1 MKKYYVGIYLIFC
14 LVLVSLEE
22 NEANRN
28 ENEIIEK
35 ESDEEPFH
43 ADSDTDPDYIPTEDK
58 NIPEV
63 IIEPNKNITEAT
75 TNRKRR
81 SRGNIE
87 RVSRK
92 RIRDVSKWADEKSKT
107 SLNLGLEHENR
118 KGIQIKG
125 RQMGAPCANTCRLKC
140 ATKIAKEDRDLF
152 FNEFWKLKD
161 HTRKW
166 DFIARH
172 VRQVAKKQVT
182 ITAEQ
187 RSRRNYSRQYYFYIR
202 NEKQRVCK
210 TMFLETLNV
219 SETWIT
225 TALRK
230 LKDGGSLEE
239 DKRGKHTNRPHKLS
253 PELIDNVKNH
263 INQFPVVP
271 SHYTRKNTMKMYL
284 EEGLTIQKMYRLY
297 NEHCEKNNITT
308 AATSRQYRDIFNEQF
323 NIGFFKPKK
332 DQCTVCSVFNM
343 ASDAEKAKLLEQYE
357 SHMKNKEVI
366 RNLKDIDKQLALDDK
381 SLCVACFD
389 LQKVL
394 ATPLSNVSDFY
405 YKSKYSTYNFTVYD
419 VGNNQGYCY
428 VWHEQVAKRGPN
440 EIASC
445 LWKFL
450 DLKAQQSVKTIIFYS
465 DNCGGQNRNRFVFS
479 MFAFAAAHFHI
490 DIVHRFLEKGHTQN
504 EGDSMHA
511 VIENAKK
518 RQSVVYVPEQ
528 WVTLIRMAKT
538 TGRVYDVTEMSQD
551 NFFNFKKLTDTEN
564 WKLDNE
570 KKSIK
575 VSKIREIKF
584 SHEHQNSIMFKYEF
598 DDGFRGC
605 DIKLNRKCRGRP
617 STTIKFPPKLYD
629 APLPIEEKK
638 LKGLLWLCNTGKIPT
653 MYHGF
658 YKNLNS
664 KSYVPP
670 KVELEVDSVE
680 SEEESD
686 EEN

>member
-1 MKKYYVGIYLIFC
+1 MCSRSELILELAEKAYKNTETDISYRSFEGKHIAESIVEESKYKKANEDPGDHETDINPECFT
-14 LVLVSLEE
+14 VSLEE

-28 ENEIIEK
+28 ENEIIEN

-92 RIRDVSKWADEKSKT
+92 RIRDVSEWADEKSKT

-140 ATKIAKEDRDLF
+140 ATKIAKEDRDLC

-187 RSRRNYSRQYYFYIR
+187 RSRRNYSREYYFYIR

-253 PELIDNVKNH
+253 PKLIDNVKNH

-271 SHYTRKNTMKMYL
+271 SHYTRKNTMEMYL
-284 EEGLTIQKMYRLY
+284 EEGLTIQKIYRLY
-297 NEHCEKNNITT
+297 NEHCKKNNITT

-332 DQCTVCSVFNM
+332 DQCTVCSVFNNM

-440 EIASC
+440 E
-445 LWKFL
+445 
-450 DLKAQQSVKTIIFYS
+450 
-465 DNCGGQNRNRFVFS
+465 
-479 MFAFAAAHFHI
+479 
-490 DIVHRFLEKGHTQN
+490 
-504 EGDSMHA
+504 
-511 VIENAKK
+511 
-518 RQSVVYVPEQ
+518 
-528 WVTLIRMAKT
+528 
-538 TGRVYDVTEMSQD
+538 
-551 NFFNFKKLTDTEN
+551 
-564 WKLDNE
+564 
-570 KKSIK
+570 
-575 VSKIREIKF
+575 
-584 SHEHQNSIMFKYEF
+584 
-598 DDGFRGC
+598 
-605 DIKLNRKCRGRP
+605 
-617 STTIKFPPKLYD
+617 
-629 APLPIEEKK
+629 
-638 LKGLLWLCNTGKIPT
+638 LLWLCNTGKIPT